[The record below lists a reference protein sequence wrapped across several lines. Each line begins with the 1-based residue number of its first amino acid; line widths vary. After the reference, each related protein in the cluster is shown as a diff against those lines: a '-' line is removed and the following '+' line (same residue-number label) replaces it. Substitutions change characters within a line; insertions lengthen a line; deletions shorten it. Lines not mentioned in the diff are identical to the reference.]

1 MPEERFGDELSEGYG
16 VPGQVPYVPYVS
28 PQQHPGFLPFTGS
41 GEPNS
46 LPPVPPVL
54 SSAQSMPTYSGG
66 SYVQKKSRK
75 GRWLT
80 IIIIVAL
87 LLASVASFFVISYVN
102 RPTPIKALDAFCNA
116 LQQEDYRTAYDQFS
130 KKLQHTV
137 SEAAFAAAFSED
149 KVITCTHGTP
159 DDSGNSATTSL
170 KLVHASRG
178 INTDIVTLTRDSNN
192 DWKID
197 DVYKQA

>member
-1 MPEERFGDELSEGYG
+1 MPEEIHGDELSEGYG
-16 VPGQVPYVPYVS
+16 LPGQIPYVPYTS
-28 PQQHPGFLPFTGS
+28 PQQHPGFLPSTGP

-46 LPPVPPVL
+46 LPPAPPVL
-54 SSAQSMPTYSGG
+54 SSAPSMPTYSGG

-80 IIIIVAL
+80 ISIIVAL
-87 LLASVASFFVISYVN
+87 LLASVASFFVIRYVN
-102 RPTPIKALDAFCNA
+102 RPTPIKALDVFCNA

-137 SEAAFAAAFSED
+137 SEAAFAAALSQD
-149 KVITCTHGTP
+149 KVTACTHGTP
-159 DDSGNSATTSL
+159 DDSGNSATTNL
-170 KLVHASRG
+170 KLVHASKG
-178 INTDIVTLTRDSNN
+178 INNDVVTLTRDNNN

-197 DVYKQA
+197 DVYRQA